1 MSILNQSPSAR
12 SIDEHKLTPTRHQH
26 SPDHR
31 LIHSVLVHS
40 IENLLD
46 IHPGVLEAPKE
57 HRRFSAISRS
67 SSACSSSNSLSSLI
81 DSYNNCPSYLPAIT
95 LSQSQDIT
103 PKRSRAHSETPL
115 LSFPPENH
123 HNMSTPSSLFPQKL
137 SQQFR
142 SRFIKS
148 SKTASPLDSLKT
160 TTTGP
165 RPAPVKVP
173 PSSVGLVIHPD
184 SWAHLDDSDHEA
196 EEEEEEEESDE
207 PRELKERPSEDD
219 DEVPLSQLR
228 NKSGLIE
235 ATDNQSSE
243 PHLLSKVIKRYRSS
257 RSLKTLCKK
266 APVEPLPTTLPPSP
280 PAHTSCPPPSIRGSQ
295 YQNNN
300 NGNHNSIKE
309 QRVSPPQAKPPVPI
323 RTLRPA
329 MSSPNLSQR
338 GYSVRP
344 GVGFLPFPPP
354 ASGNPAPLFHSS
366 HQPFPSTHPVEF
378 PTPPSSISPTARSIK
393 LSSPQSSVSARS
405 SERDLYRRM
414 RRRHKEE
421 INSLHSS
428 SYHTSS
434 ASLGGGEQLNMN
446 TPIDRNLFNMLND
459 HQRNALRQR
468 SNVLGQNLKT
478 HLEAFAYEM
487 IHSNVLNHHQLHL
500 NHQQSLN
507 LNHQQQFH
515 QQQQPHHQQP
525 PQHLPPQHLPQ
536 QQHQHQHQQQQNYN
550 CGLGAY

>member
-31 LIHSVLVHS
+31 LIHSVLSYRLLQQLSELSPCYHS
-40 IENLLD
+40 VPI
-46 IHPGVLEAPKE
+46 PGYNSKA
-57 HRRFSAISRS
+57 FSGS
-67 SSACSSSNSLSSLI
+67 
-81 DSYNNCPSYLPAIT
+81 
-95 LSQSQDIT
+95 
-103 PKRSRAHSETPL
+103 SETPL

-280 PAHTSCPPPSIRGSQ
+280 PAHTSCPPPSIRASDLALA
-295 YQNNN
+295 
-300 NGNHNSIKE
+300 S
-309 QRVSPPQAKPPVPI
+309 
-323 RTLRPA
+323 
-329 MSSPNLSQR
+329 
-338 GYSVRP
+338 
-344 GVGFLPFPPP
+344 LPFPPP
-354 ASGNPAPLFHSS
+354 AAGHPAPLSTPLINSSFHSS
-366 HQPFPSTHPVEF
+366 RRVPHTTIVHLTDSEIYKTKLA
-378 PTPPSSISPTARSIK
+378 SIIS
-393 LSSPQSSVSARS
+393 LSRS